1 MTYTLL
7 NHIQGKI
14 GSRWAQF
21 VKENGVDQLLIVA
34 VDAAKYTHKV
44 LVANFYGDILI
55 KPFEIDASESGFN
68 RLKKNVELVM
78 KEKGYEKVVLGIET
92 TAHYYE
98 DLVRL
103 SHSENYHVRTIN
115 AASTAQERNAL
126 MNWSKTDNLDLMTIV
141 QSVIHGR
148 GTSNE
153 LRSGIVL
160 ELQKLT
166 RARRNLVQTRTAL
179 ENAIRVHLDQVFR
192 EFQGKSIVVEGK
204 RRHIQPFSE
213 LFGKASRYVM
223 RHCLHPE
230 DLLSLGTEGLRNLSI
245 EHNLKMREHSIEIL
259 LTLAKNSIARPKIEV
274 EVDQFLLIQK
284 LQTLELY
291 DKQVKELEAE
301 IEELFL
307 ETEGA
312 VLLSVPGIGL
322 VTGAELYAEMG
333 DISDFDHA
341 GQLIKLAGTN
351 PTVKQS
357 GGKKATHFGIS
368 KQGRRPFRNIVYQVG
383 KSLAAHN
390 PAMKDHYFALKDR
403 GKHTRQAYIA
413 IGNRMLRLAY
423 SMIKKRTLYLSKEPK
438 YTLIDELKKKVHS
451 KYVKRFY
458 EKHVA

>member
-1 MTYTLL
+1 
-7 NHIQGKI
+7 
-14 GSRWAQF
+14 
-21 VKENGVDQLLIVA
+21 
-34 VDAAKYTHKV
+34 
-44 LVANFYGDILI
+44 
-55 KPFEIDASESGFN
+55 
-68 RLKKNVELVM
+68 
-78 KEKGYEKVVLGIET
+78 
-92 TAHYYE
+92 
-98 DLVRL
+98 VRI
-103 SHSENYHVRTIN
+103 IN
-115 AASTAQERNAL
+115 AASTAQERNTL

-141 QSVIHGR
+141 QSIIHGR

-179 ENAIRVHLDQVFR
+179 ENAIRVHLDQIFR
-192 EFQGKSIVVEGK
+192 EFQGKSVVVDGK
-204 RRHIQPFSE
+204 RQHIQPFSD

-223 RHCLHPE
+223 EHCLHPE
-230 DLLSLGTEGLRNLSI
+230 DLLALGTEGLRKMSI

-259 LTLAKNSIARPKIEV
+259 LTLAKNSIARPKKEV
-274 EVDQFLLIQK
+274 EVDQLLLSQK
-284 LQTLELY
+284 LQTLELF
-291 DKQVKELEAE
+291 DRQVKELESE
-301 IEELFL
+301 IENLFI

-368 KQGRRPFRNIVYQVG
+368 KQGRRPFRNIVYQAG

-390 PAMKDHYFALKDR
+390 PAMKEHYLALKDR

-413 IGNRMLRLAY
+413 IGNRMIRLAY
-423 SMIKKRTLYLSKEPK
+423 AMIKKRTVYQSKEPN
-438 YTLIDELKKKVHS
+438 YALINELKKKVHS
-451 KYVKRFY
+451 KQVKRFY
-458 EKHVA
+458 EKHFA